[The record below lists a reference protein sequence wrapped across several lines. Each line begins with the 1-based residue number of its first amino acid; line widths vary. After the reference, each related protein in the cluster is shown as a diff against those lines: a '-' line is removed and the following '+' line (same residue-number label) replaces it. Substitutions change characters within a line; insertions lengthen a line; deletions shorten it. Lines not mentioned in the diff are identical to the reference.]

1 MMSGKQ
7 EQHDRM
13 KQMIDASQEAMCG
26 ALKRLVRIRSVE
38 GAPEPGKPYGEG
50 PAACLEEALR
60 IASELGFS
68 TYNMDGQCGYAEM
81 GEGDGMV
88 AVLGHLD
95 VVPEADGWIHPAYD
109 PVMRDGRMYGRG
121 TIDDKGPVVSALYAM
136 KAVRDAGI
144 PLTRRVRLIFGCNEE
159 TGAADMKYYLAHGG
173 EIPEAGF
180 TPDGEYPLINGEKG
194 IINEVYE
201 KPLRGAG
208 GEVRLLSL
216 RGGVAGNVVPDHA
229 EALIEIP
236 GDLELPEAE
245 KITVREILP
254 EDGTRS
260 ELTGDR
266 RTVRVE
272 AAGRSAHGST
282 PEKGENAI
290 GRLFRYLD
298 RLPFGGDAGEA
309 IHFLAEKPGME
320 TGGQAF
326 GCSLEDSVSGRFTFN
341 LGVAEGG
348 RDHIRVRLNYRY
360 PVTFTEQDCGPAVRR
375 TFENAGF
382 HCTYSLHKP
391 KLYVPES
398 APLVRT
404 LLAVYREATG
414 DLSAPKSIGGGT
426 YAKAIPNIVAFGP
439 IFPGDPVVEH
449 LPDEYIRLDRLVQ
462 NTEIYAAAIAALAAA
477 PAKRADDRE
486 DNDR

>member
-1 MMSGKQ
+1 MSGKQ

-50 PAACLEEALR
+50 PATCLEEALR

-216 RGGVAGNVVPDHA
+216 RRH
-229 EALIEIP
+229 
-236 GDLELPEAE
+236 
-245 KITVREILP
+245 
-254 EDGTRS
+254 
-260 ELTGDR
+260 
-266 RTVRVE
+266 
-272 AAGRSAHGST
+272 
-282 PEKGENAI
+282 
-290 GRLFRYLD
+290 
-298 RLPFGGDAGEA
+298 
-309 IHFLAEKPGME
+309 
-320 TGGQAF
+320 
-326 GCSLEDSVSGRFTFN
+326 
-341 LGVAEGG
+341 
-348 RDHIRVRLNYRY
+348 
-360 PVTFTEQDCGPAVRR
+360 
-375 TFENAGF
+375 
-382 HCTYSLHKP
+382 
-391 KLYVPES
+391 
-398 APLVRT
+398 
-404 LLAVYREATG
+404 
-414 DLSAPKSIGGGT
+414 
-426 YAKAIPNIVAFGP
+426 
-439 IFPGDPVVEH
+439 
-449 LPDEYIRLDRLVQ
+449 
-462 NTEIYAAAIAALAAA
+462 
-477 PAKRADDRE
+477 
-486 DNDR
+486 